1 MNEMGTE
8 STMVLNRSDQQGPP
22 CEKLQPTLMQ
32 AVDRLNSL
40 HIYAMGLAQ
49 DAREVE
55 GLLKG
60 APSSGPPTTI
70 REKEGPAS
78 IPERLNT
85 TMDAINEELL
95 GMRSSL
101 ARISCEIQ

>member
-1 MNEMGTE
+1 
-8 STMVLNRSDQQGPP
+8 
-22 CEKLQPTLMQ
+22 
-32 AVDRLNSL
+32 
-40 HIYAMGLAQ
+40 MGLAQ
-49 DAREVE
+49 DARAVE

-60 APSSGPPTTI
+60 APSPGPPTTI

-95 GMRSSL
+95 GMRSTL
-101 ARISCEIQ
+101 TRISCEIQ